1 MATNDFIGFA
11 SNGNANIASQV
22 DYAAA
27 AEQTSGVQPGPASSK
42 LANKAWRQG
51 CNMAAAIGTITAA
64 RGFDALD
71 NGDVEALAN
80 NVRDALNVG
89 AYTQLLFSQTS
100 GSFIAPSTGVYRITI
115 KGGGGGGG
123 SAFTSPSTGSGGGG
137 GEGGQTLLYASLI
150 AGTSYSYTIGAGGT
164 GGAAGGGGNFG
175 ADGGTSSITVD
186 GTTYQAPGGTG
197 GRAYSG
203 GGSSGAGGEP
213 SNSDAF
219 DLRGVPGAAGA
230 WGSSNQ
236 NGGSGGGF
244 GGGKG
249 NLYSGTSGVKGGGGS
264 GGGLNAGSASNG
276 SAGGDGFILIE
287 YA

>member
-11 SNGNANIASQV
+11 SNGSANIMSQAN
-22 DYAAA
+22 YAAA
-27 AEQTSGVQPGPASSK
+27 IEQGNGVQPGMASSA
-42 LANKAWRQG
+42 LANKVWRQG
-51 CNMAAAIGTITAA
+51 ANMAAAIGTITAA

-71 NGDVEALAN
+71 NGDVGALAN
-80 NVRDALNVG
+80 NVRDALNIGV
-89 AYTQLLFSQTS
+89 YTQLFFAQTS

-123 SAFTSPSTGSGGGG
+123 SAFTSPTTGSGGGG
-137 GEGGQTLLYASLI
+137 GEGGQALFYASLI

-164 GGAAGGGGNFG
+164 GGASGDGGNFG
-175 ADGGTSSITVD
+175 ADGGTTSIAINN
-186 GTTYQAPGGTG
+186 TTYQAPGGVG

-203 GGSSGAGGEP
+203 GGSSGAGGAP
-213 SNSDAF
+213 SNT
-219 DLRGVPGAAGA
+219 GAYNFTGAAGTAGA
-230 WGSSNQ
+230 WGSNTQ

-249 NLYSGTSGVKGGGGS
+249 NIFAGAAGVKGGGGS
-264 GGGLNAGSASNG
+264 GGGLSAGSASNG
-276 SAGGDGFILIE
+276 SSGGDGFILIE